1 LFDGYSSPTDLI
13 KPHEA
18 GIKMKKSALINSELS
33 YLVSTL
39 GHTDEV
45 TICDAGLPIADEV
58 QRIDLALTHG
68 VPAFLD
74 TVKVYLSEAQIEGVI
89 LAEEFKQV
97 SPELHDALLSVIE
110 QERETSGKAI
120 SISYISHE
128 DFKTKTLD
136 SRAVVRTGECTPYA
150 NVIFQAGVVF

>member
-1 LFDGYSSPTDLI
+1 
-13 KPHEA
+13 
-18 GIKMKKSALINSELS
+18 MKKSALINSELS

-45 TICDAGLPIADEV
+45 TICDAGLPIADHV

-74 TVKVYLSEAQIEGVI
+74 TVKVYLAEAQIEGVVI
-89 LAEEFKQV
+89 AEEFKQV
-97 SPELHDALLSVIE
+97 SPELHDALITTIE
-110 QERETSGKAI
+110 EEKQATGKAI
-120 SISYISHE
+120 SVVYVSHE
-128 DFKTKTLD
+128 EFKVRTHD
-136 SRAVVRTGECTPYA
+136 SKAVVRTGECTPYA